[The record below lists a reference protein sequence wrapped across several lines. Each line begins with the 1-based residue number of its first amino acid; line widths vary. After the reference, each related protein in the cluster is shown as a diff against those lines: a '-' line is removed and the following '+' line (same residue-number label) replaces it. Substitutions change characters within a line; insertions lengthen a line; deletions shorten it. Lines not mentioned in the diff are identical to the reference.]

1 MIEFN
6 NIKDE
11 SFIVD
16 STLNDS
22 GGYDFILKNGTWL
35 GDVLEFLPNGI
46 IHKGVTGIGATTM
59 ELNCDRNSIII
70 QPLKVTVEQKSLGI
84 YKHEIF
90 SYSKKSSSSL
100 YNDLNQYLDDA
111 SIEFKKIILVIDRL
125 EDLIFDLG
133 ESVVDYFF
141 LFDEIDYMQGSS
153 SYRKKM
159 EDGLDLGIALDNFAL
174 VSATHIGFSDP
185 ELKKLKTYNFRY
197 QEIEYKQIQTFYLS
211 NPGTEK
217 HKKEKIT
224 LNQLFS
230 CICHMLAES
239 NSKILVAV
247 NNVKLISE
255 LSDALI
261 KNEKI
266 NKESITLLI
275 SDNNLKNNTLIKK
288 YSGLQI
294 ENNQLPTRL
303 NFITSAYFNGYDLQE
318 QDLCLMIYSSPNY
331 HSNLISAN
339 EIKQIYGRNRLKNG
353 TTNFF
358 LFTHDLLKSDLKDAE
373 LLLSS
378 EEDWI
383 RRGEISVEIQNC
395 IDKHLHKLKT
405 TNKNNDYFTKYF
417 KQQTETLELNLS
429 RSKIIFNKEN
439 FLQAFHNEM
448 YKKTE
453 NSISYLQID
462 YLRYYYNY
470 LNLMYVMPEWEA
482 EIEVKNEI
490 VNETFY
496 STISSRLTE
505 LLLGFGFKEVENKT
519 EWINLVFKPENATHQ
534 IEIEEAFYEV
544 EAAMKTITTEK
555 IKFSQLQQKIYDVI
569 VASKKMYSKKSIK
582 NTILAC
588 KSKNQLNLLFEFVR
602 YGDFNKTNKC
612 ILLKGKLKENTLYTI
627 QELVDIASNV
637 VDEKNKKSKMSTNG
651 TLELIRLVFNTELV
665 HKKGSKT
672 GEKMYKLKKH
682 NPFATLS
689 KTKRKRVQG

>member
-1 MIEFN
+1 MKEKN
-6 NIKDE
+6 PK
-11 SFIVD
+11 IV
-16 STLNDS
+16 SEIANES
-22 GGYDFILKNGTWL
+22 GGIDYLLKNGTWL

-46 IHKGVTGIGATTM
+46 INKGITGIGATTL
-59 ELNCDRNSIII
+59 ELNCNRNSIII

-90 SYSKKSSSSL
+90 SYSKKSLSSL

-125 EDLIFDLG
+125 EDLIFALG

-211 NPGTEK
+211 NPGSEK

-266 NKESITLLI
+266 SKESITLLI

-288 YSGLQI
+288 YSGLHI
-294 ENNQLPTRL
+294 ENNQLPSRL

-448 YKKTE
+448 YRKTE

-496 STISSRLTE
+496 STISFRLSE
-505 LLLGFGFKEVENKT
+505 LLLEFGFKEVENKT
-519 EWINLVFKPENATHQ
+519 EWVDLVFKPEKATHQ

-544 EAAMKTITTEK
+544 ETAMKTITTEK

-602 YGDFNKTNKC
+602 YGEFNKTNKC

-665 HKKGSKT
+665 HKQGSKT

-682 NPFATLS
+682 KPFATLS
-689 KTKRKRVQG
+689 KTKRKRV